1 MYVGCG
7 NAAFCKLPAALS
19 SPMDMY
25 IINGFQRPPKKT
37 MAKEVSSQALPSSP
51 FPLLPSSHRHRL
63 FTLPSS
69 PLLLSLL
76 PLSSS
81 THPLLSKTSLSPHL
95 QARVSSITYPLLFLF
110 RPPPTT
116 SSSSSLPDRVAQL
129 SSCHGGLDRLGLA
142 SPSILQRIR
151 RLLLRV
157 RINRGFPGQRKALG
171 KAWLHLCRY

>member
-1 MYVGCG
+1 MAMYVGGCG

-63 FTLPSS
+63 FTLSSS

-95 QARVSSITYPLLFLF
+95 QARVSSITYPLLFSSG
-110 RPPPTT
+110 RP
-116 SSSSSLPDRVAQL
+116 
-129 SSCHGGLDRLGLA
+129 
-142 SPSILQRIR
+142 
-151 RLLLRV
+151 RLLLRLLLLLRCWIV
-157 RINRGFPGQRKALG
+157 SLNCTPAMVDSPD
-171 KAWLHLCRY
+171 